1 MELNGQFNNR
11 YYQKEIE
18 MEIKNLDYHEDRWL
32 EGNWNSQEL
41 IDFEDDI
48 IKHWENGE
56 ISGPIHLSNGNEKEL
71 IKIFT
76 KIDIGDYVFSTWRS
90 HYHALLHGV
99 DPSILK
105 QKILDGKSI
114 TIVDKESNFY
124 SSAIVTGTLPIAL
137 GVAKAIKM
145 DKKQEGQ
152 KVWVFLGDM
161 AFESG
166 IFYEVHK
173 YARNYDLP
181 LYFVVEDNG
190 VSTNTPTLD
199 TWNGI
204 QREIPED
211 VIYYKY
217 KSKFPHY
224 GTGKWVVF

>member
-1 MELNGQFNNR
+1 
-11 YYQKEIE
+11 
-18 MEIKNLDYHEDRWL
+18 MEIKNLEYHENRWT
-32 EGNWNSQEL
+32 EGNWSVQDL
-41 IDFEDDI
+41 IAFEDDI
-48 IKHWENGE
+48 ISHWEGGE
-56 ISGPIHLSNGNEKEL
+56 IRGPIHLSNGNEKEL
-71 IKIFT
+71 IKIFE
-76 KIDIGDYVFSTWRS
+76 KIGIDDWVFSTWRS

-99 DPSILK
+99 PPHDLK
-105 QKILDGKSI
+105 GKILDGKSI
-114 TIVDKESNFY
+114 TIVDKDSKFY
-124 SSAIVTGTLPIAL
+124 ASAIVTGTLPIAL
-137 GVAKAIKM
+137 GVAKSLKIQGS
-145 DKKQEGQ
+145 DD

-204 QREIPED
+204 QRDIPED

-217 KSKFPHY
+217 ESKYPHY